1 MWPSMKTSEPE
12 SIQKIFK
19 ERCGKKTPF
28 YSPSSVKNEKFKKI
42 SASMVINV
50 GKPKRTMWKK
60 NKRAN
65 IIIPFFVEF
74 SV

>member
-1 MWPSMKTSEPE
+1 MKTSEPE

-42 SASMVINV
+42 SASMVI
-50 GKPKRTMWKK
+50 KCWKAEK
-60 NKRAN
+60 NY
-65 IIIPFFVEF
+65 VEEE
-74 SV
+74 